1 MASKGS
7 RNSADA
13 SAAPDAGGLP
23 QNKGADAPP
32 VLALLFG
39 RGGRGKT
46 ALARFLIERA
56 HLHGRAVVVGDADRN
71 NRTLSTYYEGV
82 LSPPSV
88 DDRDVLGWLEQL
100 IDAQIAG
107 RFSAILDFGGGD
119 LVLKR
124 AAREWQLPRILAEN
138 GVCLLAIHLLGAD
151 PEDLS
156 ILAELER
163 DGLIAPE
170 RTALILNEALV
181 PPHLSTATAFEESV
195 RTQPVLRAALERGA
209 QLLVMP
215 RLAPMGEIERRRI
228 GFAAAA
234 EGQTGRDLPPLGPVR
249 SHLTRMWLE
258 QMEAVVTP
266 IAGWLP

>member
-1 MASKGS
+1 MASKGNKDTTGARAS
-7 RNSADA
+7 DA
-13 SAAPDAGGLP
+13 SGLP
-23 QNKGADAPP
+23 QDIGMNSTP

-46 ALARFLIERA
+46 TTLRFITERA
-56 HLHGRAVVVGDADRN
+56 HMQGRAVVVGDADRN
-71 NRTLSTYYEGV
+71 NRTLSTYYDGV

-107 RFSAILDFGGGD
+107 KFSAILDFGGGD
-119 LVLKR
+119 LILKR

-138 GVCLLAIHLLGAD
+138 GVSLLAIHLLGPD

-156 ILAELER
+156 ILGELER

-181 PPHLSTATAFEESV
+181 PPHLSTASAFEESV

-234 EGQTGRDLPPLGPVR
+234 EGRTGRDLPPLGPVK
-249 SHLTRMWLE
+249 SHLTRLWLE

-266 IAGWLP
+266 IAMWLP